1 MYDNREGI
9 VSVRERTGLNW
20 TRSVLEGSREGSDG
34 QKRGRG
40 PSVEVL
46 DKVVEVDL
54 EREKWTLKES

>member
-1 MYDNREGI
+1 M
-9 VSVRERTGLNW
+9 SVRERTGLNW